1 MIPQR
6 LVMSAFGSYAGREEI
21 DFSQA
26 GPGIFLVTGDTGAGK
41 TTIFDAITYA
51 LYDQTSGGRRDGRMM
66 RSQYAA
72 EDTPTFVEFSF
83 QYKGQDY
90 RIMRSPEYERASK
103 RRGKDGERKRTLER
117 SAVTLFLPDGTEYP
131 GKKAE
136 TNRKIVEIIGLD
148 AGQFTQTVMIAQGEF
163 LKLLSAR
170 SDERKEIFSRIF
182 QTDLY
187 ARMQQRLREEAGA
200 LGGQM
205 KDMERQE
212 DQEMARLF
220 CPEEESLLG
229 RLESAALPEER
240 LEAVRLIL
248 QYGKSREEAAKRQ
261 IGELDKELE
270 KVNRDLAVAQ
280 ELNRRFDYLE
290 EARKGRAALLENA
303 SAVEERQRRLERSR
317 EARLVCE
324 TFKKRE
330 EAGRQKALLE
340 KEIRETAEKIR
351 QAGQQKK
358 ELVKNQEAAL
368 LEMHPSDAGAREI
381 HDGDPVQVVSSCG
394 SISAV
399 AELVAIG
406 MLCISHRRAIA
417 CTSGSYCALD
427 IGSRKNSSIS
437 TSPQAIMAAIC
448 SAPPRPPG
456 YRQRTGRPVASR
468 TTLPVT
474 LVATSSF
481 SDRIRT

>member
-163 LKLLSAR
+163 LKLLSDLSDR
-170 SDERKEIFSRIF
+170 S
-182 QTDLY
+182 
-187 ARMQQRLREEAGA
+187 LRP
-200 LGGQM
+200 
-205 KDMERQE
+205 D
-212 DQEMARLF
+212 
-220 CPEEESLLG
+220 
-229 RLESAALPEER
+229 
-240 LEAVRLIL
+240 
-248 QYGKSREEAAKRQ
+248 AAK
-261 IGELDKELE
+261 
-270 KVNRDLAVAQ
+270 
-280 ELNRRFDYLE
+280 
-290 EARKGRAALLENA
+290 
-303 SAVEERQRRLERSR
+303 
-317 EARLVCE
+317 
-324 TFKKRE
+324 
-330 EAGRQKALLE
+330 
-340 KEIRETAEKIR
+340 
-351 QAGQQKK
+351 
-358 ELVKNQEAAL
+358 
-368 LEMHPSDAGAREI
+368 
-381 HDGDPVQVVSSCG
+381 
-394 SISAV
+394 
-399 AELVAIG
+399 
-406 MLCISHRRAIA
+406 
-417 CTSGSYCALD
+417 
-427 IGSRKNSSIS
+427 
-437 TSPQAIMAAIC
+437 
-448 SAPPRPPG
+448 AP
-456 YRQRTGRPVASR
+456 
-468 TTLPVT
+468 
-474 LVATSSF
+474 
-481 SDRIRT
+481 